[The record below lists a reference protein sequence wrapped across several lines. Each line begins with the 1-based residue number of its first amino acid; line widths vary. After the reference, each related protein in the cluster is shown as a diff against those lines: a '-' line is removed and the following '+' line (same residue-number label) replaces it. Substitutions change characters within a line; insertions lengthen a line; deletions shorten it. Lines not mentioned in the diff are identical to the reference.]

1 MRISRG
7 AFVIAACVSGFAAH
21 PSPVN
26 GLETAPFGTSIL
38 QSPTTASLADTS
50 PVSSGLMVDTTTSS
64 LQETSIAKSAQGQYL
79 IAHPNQAQQRQ
90 QGNFVRPQSS
100 SLSGVYHLA
109 SLYPTSSGSQ
119 DPLPSAL
126 ETYLKSLLSKK
137 AELPLKSIL
146 NELADGSIP
155 TGFRS
160 YLRDL
165 PSESAQL
172 PVKTL
177 LGNLSRSSSKLGVS
191 VTNNIDRLD
200 NCFFSKSF
208 YHQLCSPEITVEP
221 AVSKEPLPRTH
232 GSSLSDGLATTPK
245 IAISATYT
253 SDIRPLFTPTTSA
266 TPPAKPI
273 FSKES
278 PLPAPAVSSDG
289 LSIEIARFPAHTA
302 DKSYARSS
310 FQGKSLYRDDQ
321 SVGNTPSAI
330 VLASPSGESGSIA
343 GTLFTSHMWVAE
355 SVRTTLLTILPSS
368 GLRTSP
374 KSLSRSLSAS
384 YVGSE
389 IPSNHNTN
397 SPAIIGG
404 EASIQQS
411 CIPVS

>member
-1 MRISRG
+1 MRLSRG

-100 SLSGVYHLA
+100 SLSGVYHRQGNELRH
-109 SLYPTSSGSQ
+109 STTSYVRQKSPSNPRVNVLPPTSST
-119 DPLPSAL
+119 LP
-126 ETYLKSLLSKK
+126 T
-137 AELPLKSIL
+137 
-146 NELADGSIP
+146 
-155 TGFRS
+155 RS
-160 YLRDL
+160 
-165 PSESAQL
+165 
-172 PVKTL
+172 T
-177 LGNLSRSSSKLGVS
+177 
-191 VTNNIDRLD
+191 
-200 NCFFSKSF
+200 
-208 YHQLCSPEITVEP
+208 
-221 AVSKEPLPRTH
+221 VSKEPLPRTH

-266 TPPAKPI
+266 TPPVKPI

-355 SVRTTLLTILPSS
+355 SVPTTLLTILPSS